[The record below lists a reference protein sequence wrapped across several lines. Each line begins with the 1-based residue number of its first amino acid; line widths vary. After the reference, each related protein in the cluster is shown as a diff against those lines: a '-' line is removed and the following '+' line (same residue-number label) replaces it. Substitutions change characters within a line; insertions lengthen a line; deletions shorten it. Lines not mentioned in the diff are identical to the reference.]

1 VSNPHSGTKA
11 VIAALSANFFI
22 ALTKFAAWALTG
34 ASSMLAEGVH
44 SIADTAN
51 QILLLVGGKSAKKA
65 PDVEHPFGFGRVR
78 YLNAFLVA
86 IILFSLGGLFALY
99 EAYEKYVEVSEG
111 HPNEL
116 LEGPWWWVPIAV
128 LCFGIFAEGMSFR
141 TAVKE
146 SAEARG
152 KQSLFRFIRA
162 TKAPELP
169 VILLE
174 DFAALLGLLFALGG
188 VGLTLLTKNGIWDA
202 VGTGCIGVLLIC
214 VAIVLAIEIKSLLI
228 GEAAS
233 PGRIKRMTAALE
245 GAPGVS
251 RVIHMRTLHLGPD
264 EILLAAK
271 IAVPPTESAAE
282 LSEIIDTAEA
292 AVRAAV
298 PKASIVIYL
307 EPDVDRGGVATAVS
321 PRTPS

>member
-1 VSNPHSGTKA
+1 

-44 SIADTAN
+44 SIADTTN
-51 QILLLVGGKSAKKA
+51 QILLLLGGRSAKKT
-65 PDVEHPFGFGRVR
+65 PDAEHPFGFGRVR
-78 YLNAFLVA
+78 YLNAFMVA
-86 IILFSLGGLFALY
+86 IILFTLGGLFALY
-99 EAYEKYVEVSEG
+99 EAFEKYHEVMEG

-116 LEGPWWWVPIAV
+116 LEGPWWWVPIVV
-128 LCFGIFAEGMSFR
+128 LLAGMAAEGASFR

-146 SAEARG
+146 SGKARG
-152 KQSLFRFIRA
+152 KQGLYRFIRA

-174 DFAALLGLLFALGG
+174 DFAALIGLTFALLG
-188 VGLTLLTKNGIWDA
+188 VGLTILTGNGIWDV
-202 VGTGCIGVLLIC
+202 VGTACIGVLLIC
-214 VAIVLAIEIKSLLI
+214 VAVVLAIEIKSLLI

-233 PGRIKRMTAALE
+233 PARIKRMTEALE
-245 GAPGVS
+245 SSPGVH

-271 IAVPPTESAAE
+271 IAVQPTDSASAV
-282 LSEIIDTAEA
+282 SKIIDNAEVA
-292 AVRAAV
+292 IRATV

-307 EPDVDRGGVATAVS
+307 EPDVDRVGFEDGVD
-321 PRTPS
+321 